1 MKSIIQNTFVVI
13 LSFTIM
19 ACEPS
24 YVEKTSDISDRRIS
38 TARYPQLGDTPTVE
52 KAGSGDSATAGT
64 QSTIK
69 DVSTNES
76 DFPNNHIPRYETL
89 EITFQ
94 IDTLAEN
101 LQLPYD
107 STPPSGLAPEIGISV
122 DALFTPDD
130 WQTVYT
136 QPAFYYQEF
145 ISDIKDGKEW
155 YYPSDQFSWKVRF
168 TPHTQGT
175 WNYKIIAK
183 DRSGTS
189 ETPAKSFVVVS
200 STLNG
205 FVRVSQRDARY
216 FEFEDGTYFPGLG
229 YNMNYDHVSWYNPIL
244 DNQTN
249 FEIMS
254 RNGIQLVRIW
264 LSQWGIYT
272 SAWNP
277 WNSIDPNLHAQY
289 IPFAGLTFEQAYPGS
304 EISMQ
309 LSATDNPCMFIGA
322 WKAPPA
328 LKRDSQYRV
337 RIRYKTTDID
347 GSTADGNPYGLVAKM
362 GGWLWGDGDNCQ
374 DPGSGNPVTPYQP
387 SSTSG
392 WQILEGSFNAGDN
405 DFLPNFYLA
414 LENVSQGEAYVD
426 YVWIEEDLGNGNFG
440 PNIVSKPW
448 MAHHLYMEQR
458 NSYAFDR
465 LLDLAEQYGIY
476 LRPVILEKNEW
487 IFNRISYDGT
497 PIPDDPL
504 CWDSD
509 PSNDP
514 ALCPGN
520 QWFYG
525 NGRQLTKTRW
535 LQRAWWRYLQARW
548 GYSTQ
553 IQSWELLNEGDP
565 WNSLHYTLADEF
577 GKYMHQF
584 QPDDHLVSTS
594 FWHSFPKDE
603 FWANPEYPNVDF
615 ADYHRYINESEPGFL
630 DTTLATMETSLQ
642 FGAYQ
647 IDGAGKP
654 VILGETGFVVSGSAP
669 PTAQFDA
676 DTDGVW
682 LHNFIWGGINPGG
695 MLESYWYENT
705 HIYRQDDQGGL
716 LFDHRNHYAAFYNF
730 VQDISLNNG
739 HYQDAQASAS
749 IEGLRVLGQKDLIAG
764 RAHLWIQNKFHTWKN
779 VVDQVQIP
787 ELSGNVTVSGFRPG
801 QEYTLTWWDPY
812 ESDLGQQVF
821 RTNTVLSQSD
831 GSITIKIDH
840 LSQDIAV
847 KIDVPRQ
854 VHLPIVQSHVRVPQ

>member
-1 MKSIIQNTFVVI
+1 MDEDDGSKSSVTADTGA
-13 LSFTIM
+13 TIR
-19 ACEPS
+19 
-24 YVEKTSDISDRRIS
+24 DI
-38 TARYPQLGDTPTVE
+38 
-52 KAGSGDSATAGT
+52 
-64 QSTIK
+64 
-69 DVSTNES
+69 STNENE
-76 DFPNNHIPRYETL
+76 FPNSQIPKYEAL

-107 STPPSGLAPEIGISV
+107 STPPSGIAPELGISV

-130 WQTVYT
+130 WQTVYA

-145 ISDIKDGKEW
+145 MSNIKDGKEW
-155 YYPSDQFSWKVRF
+155 YYPTDQFSWKVRF

-189 ETPAKSFVVVS
+189 ETPAKSFVVVPS
-200 STLNG
+200 NLHG

-244 DNQTN
+244 DNQAN

-289 IPFAGLTFEQAYPGS
+289 IPYAGLTFEDSYPGS
-304 EISMQ
+304 EVSMRIS
-309 LSATDNPCMFIGA
+309 AGYNRCMFIGDF
-322 WKAPPA
+322 KAPPA
-328 LKRDSQYRV
+328 LKRDTDYRV

-347 GSTADGNPYGLVAKM
+347 GPTVGGNPYGLVAKL
-362 GGWLWGDGDNCQ
+362 GGWLWGEGNDCQ
-374 DPGSGNPVTPYQP
+374 DPGTGTPVTSYRPT
-387 SSTSG
+387 STSG
-392 WQILEGSFNAGDN
+392 WQILEGSFNSGDN

-414 LENVSQGEAYVD
+414 LENVSQGEAYIN
-426 YVWIEEDLGNGNFG
+426 YVWIEEDLGNGDFG

-465 LLDLAEQYGIY
+465 LLDLAKQYGIY

-487 IFNRISYDGT
+487 IFNRIAYDGT
-497 PIPDDPL
+497 PVPDDPL

-525 NGRQLTKTRW
+525 NGRQMTKTRW
-535 LQRAWWRYLQARW
+535 LQQAWWRYLQARW
-548 GYSTQ
+548 GYSTN
-553 IQSWELLNEGDP
+553 IHSWELLNEGDP
-565 WNSLHYTLADEF
+565 WNGLHYTLADEF
-577 GKYMHQF
+577 GKYMHGF

-594 FWHSFPKDE
+594 FWHSFPKDA
-603 FWANPEYPNVDF
+603 FWANAEYSLVDF
-615 ADYHRYINESEPGFL
+615 ADYHHYINESEPGFI
-630 DTTLATMETSLQ
+630 DTALATLETSMQ

-647 IDGAGKP
+647 AGGAGKP
-654 VILGETGFVVSGSAP
+654 VIRGETGFVVSGTDP
-669 PTAQFDA
+669 PTTALFDA
-676 DTDGVW
+676 DTGGIW
-682 LHNFIWGGINPGG
+682 LHNLIWAGINSGG
-695 MLESYWYENT
+695 LIESYWYET
-705 HIYRQDDQGGL
+705 DHIYRQDNQGGF
-716 LFDHRNHYAAFYNF
+716 LFDHRSHYATYYNF
-730 VQDISLNNG
+730 IRDISLNSG
-739 HYQDAQASAS
+739 HYQDAQTTVSN
-749 IEGLRVLGQKDLIAG
+749 EDLRVLGQKDLSAD
-764 RAHLWIQNKFHTWKN
+764 RAHLWIQNKHHTWKN
-779 VVDQVQIP
+779 VVTEAQIP
-787 ELSGNVTVSGFRPG
+787 ELSGTVTLAGFRPD
-801 QEYTLTWWDPY
+801 QQYTLSWWDPY
-812 ESDLGQQVF
+812 ESDPHQQIIQ
-821 RTNTVLSQSD
+821 TNTVFSEGD
-831 GSITIKIDH
+831 GSITFNIDH

-847 KIDVPRQ
+847 KIYLLRQ
-854 VHLPIVQSHVRVPQ
+854 TYLPIIQ